1 MVLFTLKVA
10 TNSPSPSI
18 IDPFVTKSVK
28 NGPLTHSILGWSV
41 DRNTHVFQPVI
52 SKQKMS
58 LVEGN
63 VCQQELRGELANR
76 NSKLG
81 DTFQLSESELCAR
94 GEGTCNDID
103 GGASLVCLTETGRWT
118 LVGLATWD
126 LGCNVPRVFLNV
138 SNIET
143 WMDNILLKVNF

>member
-1 MVLFTLKVA
+1 M
-10 TNSPSPSI
+10 
-18 IDPFVTKSVK
+18 
-28 NGPLTHSILGWSV
+28 
-41 DRNTHVFQPVI
+41 DRNTHVFQPVL

-63 VCQQELRGELANR
+63 VCQQELRKELTTR

-94 GEGTCNDID
+94 VEDTCSDID
-103 GGASLVCLTETGRWT
+103 GGASLVCQSETGRWN
-118 LVGLATWD
+118 LVGVATWD

-143 WMDNILLKVNF
+143 WMENMLLQVNF